1 MIGAHKYPKTIL
13 TVQEWRALEAAN
25 VILIDLCFSALEEM
39 HEDPASF
46 VQSELTGWL
55 PPASL
60 LKWTAGTVRMFI
72 ASLASVG
79 LKMRLRGF
87 HAPGSTA
94 EELALHAM
102 TRRALVI
109 LELGGANVAAAEEHF
124 HEWSDHAFE
133 DTDHEL
139 LFDLKFDGIEDSPVA
154 SQARFANLRFDQWF
168 LPFPPPRA
176 VTPYADSGDT
186 TVRG

>member
-1 MIGAHKYPKTIL
+1 MIGVQKYPKKIL
-13 TVQEWRALEAAN
+13 TRQEWEALEAAN
-25 VILIDLCFSALEEM
+25 VVLIDLCFSALEEL

-46 VQSELTGWL
+46 VQSELAGWL

-60 LKWTAGTVRMFI
+60 LKWTVGTVRMFI

-94 EELALHAM
+94 EELALYAM
-102 TRRALVI
+102 TRQALTI
-109 LELGGANVAAAEEHF
+109 LELEGANVAASDAHF
-124 HEWSDHAFE
+124 REWSDHAFE

-139 LFDLKFDGIEDSPVA
+139 LFDLQFDGIEDSPVA
-154 SQARFANLRFDQWF
+154 ATARFANLRFDQWF
-168 LPFPPPRA
+168 VPFPPPRA

-186 TVRG
+186 TERG